1 MDEIPFRV
9 IVVDKQAQLFDDSVL
24 ALSSQNS
31 QGNFD
36 ILAEHASFVTH
47 ITGPIKLLLKDKK
60 TKVFEA
66 KSGFIHVHNQEAA
79 VYINA

>member
-9 IVVDKQAQLFDDSVL
+9 IVVDKKAQLFNDKVL

-47 ITGPIKLLLKDKK
+47 ITGPVKLILTNRQSK
-60 TKVFEA
+60 TFEA
-66 KSGFIHVHNQEAA
+66 KSGFIHVHNHEAA
-79 VYINA
+79 VYLND